1 MQSLSVNKVL
11 NPAYRKFKPKNE
23 EIEVFKKELL
33 SCIEAI
39 ELSDQKNES
48 EEHLKEPIKRFFQS
62 TFYQKNLIN
71 TKDKIDLAVYLDE
84 TAKSDVGIIIE
95 AKRPSNKTE
104 FLSENNL
111 NKKALQELLLYYLRE
126 RIDCKNNNIK
136 HLIVTNGIEWFFFKA
151 EDFYKLFYKN
161 SALVKEYENF
171 RDGLKDTSKN
181 ELFYNEIASKYIKEI
196 HEDIPFVYV
205 KLTIN
210 EIESYSESKLITL
223 YKLFSSTH
231 LLGHSFGNDS
241 NKLNDSFYKELLHI
255 IGLEETKENSKK
267 VITRKEPKHRDYASL
282 LENAIFTL
290 EDKDYLSRVNGF
302 DNEEDKAFSV
312 GLELCITWINRILF
326 LKLLESQL
334 VSYNKSEDFRFLNF
348 TFLNGFDALN
358 DLFFSALAKPLED
371 RHAKYK
377 DKFKHIPYL
386 NSSLFEHS
394 DIEKKTFD
402 ITALKDEEME
412 VYPSSVLKDATG
424 KRLKGKL
431 GTLEYIFKFLDA
443 YDFSA
448 DANTLVEEGGHETK
462 TLINASV
469 LGLIFE
475 KINGYKDGSFYTPGT
490 ITMFMCK
497 ETIRK
502 AVVDRFKS
510 EYHQDINSFEDVKDY
525 CAQFFKK
532 EDILKFNETINK
544 LKICDPAVGSGH
556 FLVSALNEV
565 IAIKSEL
572 GILSTEEGKR
582 IPCEVTI
589 ENDELYISYSEGE
602 LFEYQRQDTNSL
614 LIQKTLFHE
623 KQIVIENC
631 LFGVD
636 INPNSVNI
644 CRLRLWIELLKNAYY
659 TSEGELQTLPNI
671 DINIKCGNS
680 LISRFSLNDSLKDA
694 FKNKE
699 VSYKI
704 SDYKTAVDEYKQT
717 NSKEKKRE
725 VLDIISTIKSNFK
738 STLDSKSKE
747 KVSKAIGEYEN
758 EKQRLDNIELFGE
771 KLKKAEK
778 DNLKKLKVKA
788 DKLQQEKDEILNN
801 IIYKDAFEWRFEFPE
816 VLDSKG
822 EYVGFDVIIGNPPY
836 IRIQGIRSIST
847 LLADTYI
854 SKYKSAT
861 GSFDIYSL
869 FAEIGI
875 QLIKE
880 KGIVNYI
887 MPVKWT
893 NAAFGAGL
901 RGVLL
906 NESAVSKIINF
917 GAFQAFEAST
927 YTGLQWF
934 EKKSEKLF
942 YHEVTKDYKNLN
954 ELDTF
959 LNSLVDSKATVIP
972 LNKLGNGV
980 WTLTESNVSS
990 IIDKLNLQPRRI
1002 SDVFDKIFQGLA
1014 TSKDDVYFLYNCSY
1028 EDNFVKGF
1036 SKQLNKEVWVEI
1048 GLTKPLLKGE
1058 DVHRYETISTNR
1070 VVIFPYKLIDNK
1082 SVLYEEKELENTF
1095 PKGYEYLKEC
1105 EDILRDREKG
1115 RFNID
1120 GEWFKF
1126 GRKQGIDYAE
1136 SEKLVAPEIS
1146 LGGNFSYDVK
1156 GQYYST
1162 TTIYG
1167 YVKKKETTTSYKTLM
1182 AILNSQIM
1190 WWYLVNTGTILS
1202 NGYFRF
1208 KPNYLNAFPLPNIT
1222 SKDEEILESLVNK
1235 VIDFKKENRTEVTKQ
1250 IEQEIDNYILNM
1262 YNLTKEEKSLIFSL

>member
-1 MQSLSVNKVL
+1 M
-11 NPAYRKFKPKNE
+11 
-23 EIEVFKKELL
+23 
-33 SCIEAI
+33 
-39 ELSDQKNES
+39 
-48 EEHLKEPIKRFFQS
+48 
-62 TFYQKNLIN
+62 
-71 TKDKIDLAVYLDE
+71 
-84 TAKSDVGIIIE
+84 
-95 AKRPSNKTE
+95 
-104 FLSENNL
+104 
-111 NKKALQELLLYYLRE
+111 
-126 RIDCKNNNIK
+126 
-136 HLIVTNGIEWFFFKA
+136 
-151 EDFYKLFYKN
+151 
-161 SALVKEYENF
+161 
-171 RDGLKDTSKN
+171 
-181 ELFYNEIASKYIKEI
+181 
-196 HEDIPFVYV
+196 
-205 KLTIN
+205 
-210 EIESYSESKLITL
+210 
-223 YKLFSSTH
+223 
-231 LLGHSFGNDS
+231 
-241 NKLNDSFYKELLHI
+241 
-255 IGLEETKENSKK
+255 
-267 VITRKEPKHRDYASL
+267 
-282 LENAIFTL
+282 
-290 EDKDYLSRVNGF
+290 
-302 DNEEDKAFSV
+302 
-312 GLELCITWINRILF
+312 
-326 LKLLESQL
+326 
-334 VSYNKSEDFRFLNF
+334 
-348 TFLNGFDALN
+348 
-358 DLFFSALAKPLED
+358 FFSALAKPLED

-412 VYPSSVLKDATG
+412 VYPSTVLKDTTG

-758 EKQRLDNIELFGE
+758 EKQRLDNIVLFGE

-836 IRIQGIRSIST
+836 IQLQKMGKASDVLQQLGYYTFAR
-847 LLADTYI
+847 
-854 SKYKSAT
+854 T
-861 GSFDIYSL
+861 GDIYSL
-869 FAEIGI
+869 FYELGNNI
-875 QLIKE
+875 LKE
-880 KGIVNYI
+880 KGLLTYITSNKWMRAAYGESLRQYFIDYTDTLMLIDFGGVQIFDSATVDTNILMFAKDKNRQQTKACTVKEKVLNNLSLYFEQSYNISAFNSPTSWIVLSEIEQRIKDKIEAIGTPLKEWDISINYGI
-887 MPVKWT
+887 KT
-893 NAAFGAGL
+893 GYNEAFIIDNEKREELIKQDPKSAEIIRPIL
-901 RGVLL
+901 RGRDIKKYSYIPSNLYIITTFPSLNINIEDYPKIKQHLL
-906 NESAVSKIINF
+906 SF
-917 GAFQAFEAST
+917 GQKRLEQSGMKGSRKKT
-927 YTGLQWF
+927 NNKWF
-934 EKKSEKLF
+934 ETQDTINYWNKF
-942 YHEVTKDYKNLN
+942 YE
-954 ELDTF
+954 
-959 LNSLVDSKATVIP
+959 
-972 LNKLGNGV
+972 NKIV
-980 WTLTESNVSS
+980 WN
-990 IIDKLNLQPRRI
+990 RI
-1002 SDVFDKIFQGLA
+1002 SSTKHFCLVNSGIFIQDSMHFFTGNHL
-1014 TSKDDVYFLYNCSY
+1014 
-1028 EDNFVKGF
+1028 
-1036 SKQLNKEVWVEI
+1036 
-1048 GLTKPLLKGE
+1048 
-1058 DVHRYETISTNR
+1058 
-1070 VVIFPYKLIDNK
+1070 
-1082 SVLYEEKELENTF
+1082 
-1095 PKGYEYLKEC
+1095 EYL
-1105 EDILRDREKG
+1105 
-1115 RFNID
+1115 N
-1120 GEWFKF
+1120 
-1126 GRKQGIDYAE
+1126 
-1136 SEKLVAPEIS
+1136 V
-1146 LGGNFSYDVK
+1146 
-1156 GQYYST
+1156 
-1162 TTIYG
+1162 
-1167 YVKKKETTTSYKTLM
+1167 
-1182 AILNSQIM
+1182 ILNSKLFVWLM
-1190 WWYLVNTGTILS
+1190 TIIVGEAAGGNSGNSDNIKELKIKIPNS
-1202 NGYFRF
+1202 EEENEVLNLFNLGEIKEVDKILF
-1208 KPNYLNAFPLPNIT
+1208 KKYNLT
-1222 SKDEEILESLVNK
+1222 SEEIL
-1235 VIDFKKENRTEVTKQ
+1235 VIKT
-1250 IEQEIDNYILNM
+1250 
-1262 YNLTKEEKSLIFSL
+1262 S

>member
-23 EIEVFKKELL
+23 EIEVFKKELF

-412 VYPSSVLKDATG
+412 VYPSTVLKDTTG

-836 IRIQGIRSIST
+836 IQLQKMGKASDVLQQLGYYTFAR
-847 LLADTYI
+847 
-854 SKYKSAT
+854 T
-861 GSFDIYSL
+861 GDIYSL
-869 FAEIGI
+869 FYELGNSILKEKGLLTYITSNKWMRAAYGESLRQYFIDYTDTLMLIDFGGVQIFDSATVDTNILMFAKDKNRQQTKACTVKEKVLNNLSLYFEQSYNISAFNSPTSWIVLSEIEQRIKDKIEAIGTPLKEWDISINRGILTGYNEAFIIDNEKREELIRQDPKSAEIIRPILRGRDIKKYSYEYNDLWIINTHNGIKDKGVSAIDIDNYPAIKEHLQQFLPSLTKRVDKGSTPFNLRNCAYMDDFFKHKIVYPNMTKFLPFLFDDKAFFTNQKCFIITGENIEYLTAFLNSSLFKYCFRDNFPELQGGTRELSKVFFEQVSVKQIETKENEIFKKYIMKIQELKSNNTNTKELEIELDNLIFDLYGLSQCEKAEIGFI
-875 QLIKE
+875 
-880 KGIVNYI
+880 
-887 MPVKWT
+887 
-893 NAAFGAGL
+893 
-901 RGVLL
+901 
-906 NESAVSKIINF
+906 
-917 GAFQAFEAST
+917 
-927 YTGLQWF
+927 
-934 EKKSEKLF
+934 
-942 YHEVTKDYKNLN
+942 
-954 ELDTF
+954 
-959 LNSLVDSKATVIP
+959 
-972 LNKLGNGV
+972 
-980 WTLTESNVSS
+980 
-990 IIDKLNLQPRRI
+990 
-1002 SDVFDKIFQGLA
+1002 
-1014 TSKDDVYFLYNCSY
+1014 
-1028 EDNFVKGF
+1028 
-1036 SKQLNKEVWVEI
+1036 EI
-1048 GLTKPLLKGE
+1048 
-1058 DVHRYETISTNR
+1058 
-1070 VVIFPYKLIDNK
+1070 
-1082 SVLYEEKELENTF
+1082 
-1095 PKGYEYLKEC
+1095 
-1105 EDILRDREKG
+1105 
-1115 RFNID
+1115 
-1120 GEWFKF
+1120 
-1126 GRKQGIDYAE
+1126 A
-1136 SEKLVAPEIS
+1136 
-1146 LGGNFSYDVK
+1146 
-1156 GQYYST
+1156 
-1162 TTIYG
+1162 
-1167 YVKKKETTTSYKTLM
+1167 
-1182 AILNSQIM
+1182 
-1190 WWYLVNTGTILS
+1190 
-1202 NGYFRF
+1202 
-1208 KPNYLNAFPLPNIT
+1208 
-1222 SKDEEILESLVNK
+1222 
-1235 VIDFKKENRTEVTKQ
+1235 
-1250 IEQEIDNYILNM
+1250 
-1262 YNLTKEEKSLIFSL
+1262 

>member
-725 VLDIISTIKSNFK
+725 VLDIISTIKSTFK

-836 IRIQGIRSIST
+836 IQLQKMGKASDVLQQLGYYTFAR
-847 LLADTYI
+847 
-854 SKYKSAT
+854 T
-861 GSFDIYSL
+861 GDIYSL
-869 FAEIGI
+869 FYELGNNI
-875 QLIKE
+875 LKE
-880 KGIVNYI
+880 KGLLTYITSNKWMRAAYGESLRQYFIDYTDTLMLIDFGGVQIFDSATVDTNILMFAKDKNKQQTKACTVKEKVLNNLSLYFEQNYNI
-887 MPVKWT
+887 S
-893 NAAFGAGL
+893 AFNNSSIWIILSSLEKQIKSKIEQIGVPLKNWDITINYGIKTGYNEAFIIDNEKREELIKQDPKSAEIIRPLL
-901 RGVLL
+901 RGRDIKRYSYDYAELYIISTFPSQKIDI
-906 NESAVSKIINF
+906 EIYPAVKKHLINF
-917 GAFQAFEAST
+917 GYDRLEQSGNKGSRKKT
-927 YTGLQWF
+927 NNQWF
-934 EKKSEKLF
+934 E
-942 YHEVTKDYKNLN
+942 TQ
-954 ELDTF
+954 
-959 LNSLVDSKATVIP
+959 DS
-972 LNKLGNGV
+972 
-980 WTLTESNVSS
+980 
-990 IIDKLNLQPRRI
+990 
-1002 SDVFDKIFQGLA
+1002 
-1014 TSKDDVYFLYNCSY
+1014 
-1028 EDNFVKGF
+1028 
-1036 SKQLNKEVWVEI
+1036 I
-1048 GLTKPLLKGE
+1048 G
-1058 DVHRYETISTNR
+1058 YM
-1070 VVIFPYKLIDNK
+1070 VV
-1082 SVLYEEKELENTF
+1082 
-1095 PKGYEYLKEC
+1095 
-1105 EDILRDREKG
+1105 
-1115 RFNID
+1115 
-1120 GEWFKF
+1120 
-1126 GRKQGIDYAE
+1126 
-1136 SEKLVAPEIS
+1136 
-1146 LGGNFSYDVK
+1146 
-1156 GQYYST
+1156 
-1162 TTIYG
+1162 
-1167 YVKKKETTTSYKTLM
+1167 
-1182 AILNSQIM
+1182 
-1190 WWYLVNTGTILS
+1190 
-1202 NGYFRF
+1202 
-1208 KPNYLNAFPLPNIT
+1208 
-1222 SKDEEILESLVNK
+1222 
-1235 VIDFKKENRTEVTKQ
+1235 
-1250 IEQEIDNYILNM
+1250 
-1262 YNLTKEEKSLIFSL
+1262 